1 MALAPSLWVDYDT
14 LFAEDAE
21 PEPEVQLQPMQ
32 VAALTPVFSAVIDA
46 AIRGLKGD
54 LTCGEVN
61 ERIGQLTG
69 SMLPRTHEQLIRR
82 RLQLAGYHSYGNAYQ
97 RWYKEG

>member
-1 MALAPSLWVDYDT
+1 MVATWVDYNT
-14 LFAEDAE
+14 LFGEDTAPE
-21 PEPEVQLQPMQ
+21 PEPEPRQ

-61 ERIGQLTG
+61 ERIAQLTG
-69 SMLPRTHEQLIRR
+69 SRLPRSHEQLIRR
-82 RLQLAGYHSYGNAYQ
+82 RLQVMGYRSYGNAYQ